1 MSASH
6 ASAGLR
12 PRGPAAVTWMREVP
26 VASIGSGIVLIAL
39 LVAALAPVLA
49 PYPPYETDPTRR
61 LLPPSRQHLFGT
73 DQFGHD
79 VFSRVLY
86 GARITLVVALLAVAL
101 GLVVGTLIGALAG
114 YGRRL
119 VDDSLMRTMDM
130 LQAFPSFIL
139 AMAVATAAGPG
150 LLTLVAANAVVN
162 VPLYAR
168 LVRAKMLAV
177 RESQYGA
184 AAVCVGNPRRRVVLV
199 HLLPNC
205 LGPVIVQASLQSGW
219 AILAA
224 AGLSFLGLG
233 MRVPSAEWGAM
244 IQLGS
249 RYMVTGDWWIAFFPG
264 LAIVVC
270 VLGFNLVGDGL
281 RDRLDPGS
289 R

>member
-1 MSASH
+1 MWASD
-6 ASAGLR
+6 ASVRLR
-12 PRGPAAVTWMREVP
+12 LRGPAALAWMREVP
-26 VASIGSGIVLIAL
+26 VAFIGGGIVLIAL

-86 GARITLVVALLAVAL
+86 GARVTLVVALLAVAL

-168 LVRAKMLAV
+168 LIRAKMLAV

-205 LGPVIVQASLQSGW
+205 LGPVIVQATLQSGW
-219 AILAA
+219 AILSA